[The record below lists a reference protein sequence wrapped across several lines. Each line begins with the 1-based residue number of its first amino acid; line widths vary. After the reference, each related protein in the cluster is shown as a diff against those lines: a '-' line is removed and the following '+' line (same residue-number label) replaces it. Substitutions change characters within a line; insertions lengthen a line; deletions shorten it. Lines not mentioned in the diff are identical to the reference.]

1 MSNVQNIQTGSIDPD
16 STVNVRL
23 RGVDENVEKV
33 KASIERFGYW
43 PEYPIVVRPHPNPGS
58 GYEYEHVTGQCRF
71 KACLASGV
79 VEIPAFVLNLS
90 DDEAI
95 QRSWGENEARGDLS
109 YSDKSHWVEKIFKKY
124 SGDENTATEAL
135 DKAAK
140 YLGVSVQTAMNYY
153 TLAVLPEDLKDMVD
167 RGALPTTVARSIVKN
182 AYRGA
187 RVPESQQTMR
197 ERADWYLDLN
207 REHRKYAEDAL
218 KSCGHNDSVESLN
231 ARIKDKIT
239 ASELTVEYK
248 IPGELH
254 SELLRWGKGRGLEKE
269 SEIVARMV
277 VDAIRGESN
286 E

>member
-1 MSNVQNIQTGSIDPD
+1 MSNVQNIQTRSIDPN

-33 KASIERFGYW
+33 KDSIERFGYW
-43 PEYPIVVRPHPNPGS
+43 PEYPIVVRPHPDPGS
-58 GYEYEHVTGQCRF
+58 QYEYEHVTGQCRF

-95 QRSWGENEARGDLS
+95 QRSWGENEARGDLAF
-109 YSDKSHWVEKIFKKY
+109 SDKSHWVEKIYKKY
-124 SGDENTATEAL
+124 SGDGKTATEAL
-135 DKAAK
+135 ELAAG

-153 TLAVLPEDLKDMVD
+153 SLAALPEDLKDTVD
-167 RGALPTTVARSIVKN
+167 KGSLPTAVARNIVKN
-182 AYRGA
+182 TYNGA

-197 ERADWYLDLN
+197 ERADWYLGLDRN
-207 REHRKYAEDAL
+207 HRKYAEDAL
-218 KSCGHNDSVESLN
+218 KDCGHNDSIESLD
-231 ARIKDKIT
+231 ASIKDKIT
-239 ASELTVEYK
+239 ESELTVEYK
-248 IPGELH
+248 IPNELH

-277 VDAIRGESN
+277 VDAIRGESSG
-286 E
+286 